1 MSGASSLVVSCGFG
15 LSEVGV
21 REIRKP
27 QVAGSIPVAGS
38 RSRSDL
44 EPHQVLREQ
53 GHSLSFT
60 LDAYARFQKPV

>member
-1 MSGASSLVVSCGFG
+1 MWTHVRSILACCSCGFG

-53 GHSLSFT
+53 GRSLIHS
-60 LDAYARFQKPV
+60 